1 MKPAMLFLSHRIPFP
16 PNKGDKIR
24 SFHLLKYLSEHYRVY
39 LGAFIDDAE
48 DWQYREQVREYCED
62 CCFVRLDQRKARLK
76 SLFGL
81 ITGEPLTLP
90 YFFSAALARWTRSVT
105 TEQGIQRAVIY
116 SAAMAQYVSGTELP
130 IERKLIDFVDIDS
143 DKWRQYSEKKR
154 WPMSWIY
161 RREAKR
167 LLAYERH
174 VAAEFDA
181 SLFVSSAEATMFQT
195 LAPEVASKTG
205 FYNNGVDVDYFSPD
219 TDLVT
224 PYSPQDKVLVF
235 TGAMDYWPNEDAVCW
250 FAEQVFPSLKKVDSS
265 LKLYIVG
272 SNPTETVQSLE
283 KISGVC
289 VTGRVLDVRPY
300 LKFAVAA
307 VAPMRVARGIQ
318 NKVLEAMAMAKPVI
332 VTPQAL
338 EGIAAEH
345 GQDVLVAD
353 DEATLSALVKQVL
366 AGQFSSIGKTARE
379 KVTRDF
385 SWDDNLPNV
394 TSWLEDGRA
403 SVSGGAGHEV

>member
-1 MKPAMLFLSHRIPFP
+1 MKPALLFLSHRIPYP

-24 SFHLLKYLSEHYRVY
+24 SFHLLQYLSEHYRIY

-48 DWQYREQVREYCED
+48 DWQHRERVREYCED
-62 CCFVRLDQRKARLK
+62 CCFVRLSQRKARLK

-90 YFFSAALARWTRSVT
+90 YFFSAALARWVSGVVS
-105 TEQGIQRAVIY
+105 EQGIQRAVIY
-116 SAAMAQYVSGTELP
+116 SAAMAQYVSGKELS

-143 DKWRQYSEKKR
+143 DKWRQYSARKR

-161 RREAKR
+161 RREAR
-167 LLAYERH
+167 QLLAYERL

-181 SLFVSSAEATMFQT
+181 SLFVSSAEAGMFQR
-195 LAPEVASKTG
+195 LAPEVAGKTG

-219 TDLVT
+219 TDLIV

-250 FAEQVFPSLKKVDSS
+250 FAQQVFPGLSKVDSS

-272 SNPTETVQSLE
+272 SNPTETVRSLE
-283 KISGVC
+283 KISGVY
-289 VTGRVLDVRPY
+289 VTGRVPDVRPY
-300 LKFAVAA
+300 LKYAVAA

-332 VTPQAL
+332 VTPEAL

-345 GQDVLVAD
+345 GQHVLLAG
-353 DEATLSALVKQVL
+353 DEAALTALIEKVL

-385 SWDDNLPNV
+385 SWEDNLPTV
-394 TSWLEDGRA
+394 ISWLEDGRC
-403 SVSGGAGHEV
+403 SVSGGAGDEA